1 MRTSNVNK
9 AWKSQRTKRR
19 RVCSKGWKKGR
30 HRGQFA
36 KHLKVFAFPVL
47 FFFLRS
53 AIAGSHG
60 TMRANRKK
68 TTKMKRQNGIFAWLR
83 DEKRVAI
90 HADCFRACLSMC
102 ARSWVDVIGTPLNMV
117 CRSAPVVHL
126 MFFFFFS
133 GRICCRGL
141 RSPPWLL
148 LFRPQSSPITSREL
162 RKEETEREPRN
173 VRRVPGAMMAARTS
187 RIGAFPLDVLS
198 STVYEVC
205 SLGSTVQSRVCFY
218 K

>member
-1 MRTSNVNK
+1 MEEGETPGAVRK
-9 AWKSQRTKRR
+9 ASRS
-19 RVCSKGWKKGR
+19 VCFSC
-30 HRGQFA
+30 F
-36 KHLKVFAFPVL
+36 V
-47 FFFLRS
+47 FFLRS

-68 TTKMKRQNGIFAWLR
+68 TRKKMKRQNGIFAWLR

-126 MFFFFFS
+126 VYFFFS

-187 RIGAFPLDVLS
+187 RIGAFPLGVLS

>member
-126 MFFFFFS
+126 MFFFFFRGES
-133 GRICCRGL
+133 AAGDYALRLGCCFFAL
-141 RSPPWLL
+141 S
-148 LFRPQSSPITSREL
+148 RPQLRRESSEKKKPRENQGMFVGC
-162 RKEETEREPRN
+162 R
-173 VRRVPGAMMAARTS
+173 A
-187 RIGAFPLDVLS
+187 
-198 STVYEVC
+198 
-205 SLGSTVQSRVCFY
+205 Q
-218 K
+218 